1 MAMLF
6 VTHDLGAARVVADR
20 IAVMY
25 LGRIVEVGPAEEV
38 ASAPQHPYTQA
49 LLGAVPG
56 VGAAVLRTRLEG
68 EPASPLRPP
77 SGCAFHPRC
86 PRAVDA
92 CGVEGQ
98 ELVALPSRPDG
109 SKHRV
114 ACGPVRADHA
124 QAVSV

>member
-1 MAMLF
+1 
-6 VTHDLGAARVVADR
+6 VVADR

-56 VGAAVLRTRLEG
+56 VGAAAGRTRLEG

-86 PRAVDA
+86 SRAIDA
-92 CGVEGQ
+92 CQSDGP
-98 ELVALPSRPDG
+98 ELLRLPSRRAALE
-109 SKHRV
+109 HRV
-114 ACGPVRADHA
+114 ACGPVAADHA
-124 QAVSV
+124 EGGH